1 MAKRAT
7 ADTRAAGA
15 NQSLRLHGTIARDL
29 GVRIVSGRIQPGSIL
44 NGEIEASERLNV
56 SRTAYREAVRI
67 LAAKGM
73 VESRPKYGTRVS
85 ESRRWHLLDPDVISW
100 IFSADQPD
108 ERLLEALFELRTI
121 IEPAAT
127 ALAATRR
134 TEAHLEGL
142 RHALAGMAENSLAD
156 PTGQA
161 ADREFHSLL
170 LEASGNAFLTS
181 FTSGVAAGVAWTTIY
196 KQRKSPLARDP
207 IPDHQRVYDAVAKG
221 DAAGARESMTTLI
234 RLALLDTTRDDKKA
248 AGTPGST
255 KGGANKGGP
264 AKNAPRKLG
273 RRKKAKARASG
284 A

>member
-1 MAKRAT
+1 MARKA
-7 ADTRAAGA
+7 ASGTRGA
-15 NQSLRLHGTIARDL
+15 PGGSGSLRKHGTIARDL

-44 NGEIEASERLNV
+44 DGEIEASERLKV

-73 VESRPKYGTRVS
+73 VESRPKFGTRVS
-85 ESRRWHLLDPDVISW
+85 EAWRWHLLDPDVISW

-121 IEPAAT
+121 IEPEAT

-134 TEAHLEGL
+134 TEAHLQGL
-142 RHALAGMAENSLAD
+142 RRSLDRMAERSLAGPA
-156 PTGQA
+156 GQA

-170 LEASGNAFLTS
+170 LEASGNAFLAS

-207 IPDHQRVYDAVAKG
+207 IPDHQRVYEAVAKR
-221 DAAGARESMTTLI
+221 DPAAARSAMTRLI
-234 RLALLDTTRDDKKA
+234 RLALLDTTR
-248 AGTPGST
+248 
-255 KGGANKGGP
+255 GGKLVLAKRKP
-264 AKNAPRKLG
+264 AKKPKP
-273 RRKKAKARASG
+273 ARTTSS
-284 A
+284 

>member
-1 MAKRAT
+1 MAKRTLSRSSAEVEVK
-7 ADTRAAGA
+7 
-15 NQSLRLHGTIARDL
+15 NSLRLHGTIARDL

-44 NGEIEASERLNV
+44 NGEIEASERLQV

-73 VESRPKYGTRVS
+73 VESRPKFGTRVS
-85 ESRRWHLLDPDVISW
+85 EPRRWHLLDPDVISW

-134 TEAHLEGL
+134 TEAHLDGL
-142 RHALAGMAENSLAD
+142 RRSLDGMVENSLAKPD
-156 PTGQA
+156 GQA

-170 LEASGNAFLTS
+170 LEASGNAFLAS

-196 KQRKSPLARDP
+196 KQRKSPLTRDP
-207 IPDHQRVYDAVAKG
+207 IPDHQRVYDAVAQR
-221 DAAGARESMTTLI
+221 DPNAARQAMTNLI

-248 AGTPGST
+248 AKKRVS
-255 KGGANKGGP
+255 
-264 AKNAPRKLG
+264 
-273 RRKKAKARASG
+273 RKKKTKSRASTG
-284 A
+284 

>member
-1 MAKRAT
+1 MTNARAE
-7 ADTRAAGA
+7 ASGSR
-15 NQSLRLHGTIARDL
+15 SLRLHGTIARDL

-44 NGEIEASERLNV
+44 NGEIQASERLNV

-73 VESRPKYGTRVS
+73 VESRPKFGTRVS
-85 ESRRWHLLDPDVISW
+85 ESRSWHLLDPDVISW

-134 TEAHLEGL
+134 SEAHLLRL
-142 RHALAGMAENSLAD
+142 RHALNRMAEKSLAD
-156 PTGQA
+156 SAGQA

-170 LEASGNAFLTS
+170 LEASGNSFLAS
-181 FTSGVAAGVAWTTIY
+181 LTSGVAAGVTWTTIY

-207 IPDHQRVYDAVAKG
+207 IPDHERVYEAVEKR
-221 DAAGARESMTTLI
+221 DPAAAREAMTALI
-234 RLALLDTTRDDKKA
+234 RLALHDTTRGGKRSLPKHNQGKK
-248 AGTPGST
+248 S
-255 KGGANKGGP
+255 KS
-264 AKNAPRKLG
+264 
-273 RRKKAKARASG
+273 ARAASRS
-284 A
+284 

>member
-1 MAKRAT
+1 LSKRD
-7 ADTRAAGA
+7 ADTLATGA
-15 NQSLRLHGTIARDL
+15 IPSLRLHGTIARDL

-44 NGEIEASERLNV
+44 DGEIESSERLKV

-100 IFSADQPD
+100 IFSADQPH

-134 TEAHLEGL
+134 TAAHLEGL
-142 RHALAGMAENSLAD
+142 RHALAGMSENSLSD

-207 IPDHQRVYDAVAKG
+207 IPDHQRVYDAVANG
-221 DAAGARESMTTLI
+221 DAAGAREAMTTLI
-234 RLALLDTTRDDKKA
+234 RLALLDTKRQYKQPSATR
-248 AGTPGST
+248 GST
-255 KGGANKGGP
+255 KGGTTKRRP
-264 AKNAPRKLG
+264 AKPGQQK
-273 RRKKAKARASG
+273 KARARASD